1 MFYEAFFKQR
11 FVKSLCQKTRIKYL
25 SNKTLASKQS
35 NLCGNKVQKTD
46 LFGFWDTIYKL
57 FQANSKILIYFSFYT
72 RNCLRKKGT
81 FEKML
86 DFWHNWNQQL
96 F

>member
-35 NLCGNKVQKTD
+35 NLWGNKVQKTD
-46 LFGFWDTIYKL
+46 LFEFWDTI
-57 FQANSKILIYFSFYT
+57 
-72 RNCLRKKGT
+72 
-81 FEKML
+81 
-86 DFWHNWNQQL
+86 
-96 F
+96 